1 MSFNYDNQPKEWS
14 NKCPKCRSDIRW
26 SLSSSRTG
34 ATSVAYCANNLFSS
48 RESMSRL
55 KDIKVCF
62 WKGSVVRQKD
72 GGIRFKN
79 SDSSWIK

>member
-1 MSFNYDNQPKEWS
+1 
-14 NKCPKCRSDIRW
+14 
-26 SLSSSRTG
+26 
-34 ATSVAYCANNLFSS
+34 
-48 RESMSRL
+48 MSRL